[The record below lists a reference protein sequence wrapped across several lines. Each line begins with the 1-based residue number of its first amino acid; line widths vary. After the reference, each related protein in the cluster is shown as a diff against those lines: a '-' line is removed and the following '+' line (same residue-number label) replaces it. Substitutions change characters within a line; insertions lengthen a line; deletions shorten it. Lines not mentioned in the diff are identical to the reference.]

1 MLRVSRFIGG
11 VYLFCLFVF
20 LSPGLEIVVGLR
32 IVGVY
37 SATSHGTA
45 RQLDRPECDS
55 QEYACSGSLL
65 QTCKKLKTKNT
76 CILWSQ
82 NHKMSLQKLG
92 RCQES
97 FVNRISLIS
106 GPTFGS
112 GGNQPGYRIN
122 LSCKFPPFNVQ
133 WTVCPL
139 LGSLVHG
146 QPGEMLIR
154 KLKVCRFLQLDNNAV
169 SRHTRRLQR
178 PVWNRM
184 EI

>member
-1 MLRVSRFIGG
+1 MS
-11 VYLFCLFVF
+11 FCLFVTRIRNCCGF
-20 LSPGLEIVVGLR
+20 EDCRSVLSDL
-32 IVGVY
+32 
-37 SATSHGTA
+37 AWHGSA

-154 KLKVCRFLQLDNNAV
+154 KLKVCRFLQLGADNNAV

>member
-1 MLRVSRFIGG
+1 MSSTLLLSCIKSLSVNRNIPQACNLKPITIISSSNSPPKAGESAGFGNCCGFQDLSEECTFFVVFLS
-11 VYLFCLFVF
+11 FCLFVF

-65 QTCKKLKTKNT
+65 QTCKKTKNT

-112 GGNQPGYRIN
+112 GEN
-122 LSCKFPPFNVQ
+122 
-133 WTVCPL
+133 
-139 LGSLVHG
+139 
-146 QPGEMLIR
+146 
-154 KLKVCRFLQLDNNAV
+154 
-169 SRHTRRLQR
+169 
-178 PVWNRM
+178 
-184 EI
+184 

>member
-11 VYLFCLFVF
+11 VYLFCCLFVF
-20 LSPGLEIVVGLR
+20 LSFCLFVTR
-32 IVGVY
+32 IRNCCGFEDCRSVL
-37 SATSHGTA
+37 SDLAWHGSA

-122 LSCKFPPFNVQ
+122 LSCKFILFYTFQ
-133 WTVCPL
+133 CTVCPL
-139 LGSLVHG
+139 DPLS
-146 QPGEMLIR
+146 M
-154 KLKVCRFLQLDNNAV
+154 DNQV
-169 SRHTRRLQR
+169 KC
-178 PVWNRM
+178 
-184 EI
+184 